1 MLGGMSLMI
10 YYLQRPLVL
19 DPMIWSNNTMSKV
32 IWMVIGC
39 GFVLF
44 ISYIYIYMK
53 EKFNLKK

>member
-1 MLGGMSLMI
+1 MI